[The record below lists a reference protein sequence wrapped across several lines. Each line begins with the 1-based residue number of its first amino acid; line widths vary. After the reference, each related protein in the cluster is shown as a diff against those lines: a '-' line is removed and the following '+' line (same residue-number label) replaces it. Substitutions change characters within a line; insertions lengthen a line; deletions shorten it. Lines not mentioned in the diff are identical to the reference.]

1 MAGLPDPGIRGP
13 LGGCSGW
20 IRCMWSGTKCW
31 WRVDRSG
38 RWLGSWDWRGS
49 RSASTWTR
57 RLVSQIVRDEA
68 GVGDQAARL
77 RRLRALRGIPALAVT
92 DQATRL
98 AGELVRRGAL
108 PRQATV
114 DAFHIGVAA
123 AHQIEYL
130 VTWNCKHI
138 ANATMRGT
146 IEAICRS
153 AGLTP
158 PIICTPEELPSGSS
172 T

>member
-1 MAGLPDPGIRGP
+1 MNPTVYVETSVISY
-13 LGGCSGW
+13 LGAKPSRD
-20 IRCMWSGTKCW
+20 IVIAAHQQVTRRW
-31 WRVDRSG
+31 WRSRRSY
-38 RWLGSWDWRGS
+38 
-49 RSASTWTR
+49 
-57 RLVSQIVRDEA
+57 RLFVSQIVRDEA
-68 GVGDQAARL
+68 AVGDPVACA
-77 RRLRALRGIPALAVT
+77 RRLRILRGVPALAVT
-92 DQATRL
+92 DEATRL

-108 PRQATV
+108 PRKATI
-114 DAFHIGVAA
+114 DAFHIGIAA

-130 VTWNCKHI
+130 LTWNCKHI

>member
-1 MAGLPDPGIRGP
+1 MNPTVYVETSVISYLTAKPSRDIVIAAHQQVTR
-13 LGGCSGW
+13 
-20 IRCMWSGTKCW
+20 RW
-31 WRVDRSG
+31 WR
-38 RWLGSWDWRGS
+38 S
-49 RSASTWTR
+49 RSSY
-57 RLVSQIVRDEA
+57 RLFVSQIVRDEGA
-68 GVGDQAARL
+68 VGDPAARA
-77 RRLRALRGIPALAVT
+77 RRLRILSDVPALAVT
-92 DQATRL
+92 DEASRL

-108 PRQATV
+108 PRKATV
-114 DAFHIGVAA
+114 DAFHIGIAA

-130 VTWNCKHI
+130 LTWNCKHI

>member
-1 MAGLPDPGIRGP
+1 MERLFGDESAFLATFDRSRAWRAGAGTVAARIVCIRGAD
-13 LGGCSGW
+13 CS
-20 IRCMWSGTKCW
+20 
-31 WRVDRSG
+31 
-38 RWLGSWDWRGS
+38 
-49 RSASTWTR
+49 
-57 RLVSQIVRDEA
+57 
-68 GVGDQAARL
+68 
-77 RRLRALRGIPALAVT
+77 
-92 DQATRL
+92 
-98 AGELVRRGAL
+98 GAL
-108 PRQATV
+108 PKKATV
-114 DAFHIGVAA
+114 DAFHIGIAA

-130 VTWNCKHI
+130 LTWNCKHI

>member
-1 MAGLPDPGIRGP
+1 MYVETSVISYLTARRSRDIVIAAHQQLTR
-13 LGGCSGW
+13 
-20 IRCMWSGTKCW
+20 RW
-31 WRVDRSG
+31 WR
-38 RWLGSWDWRGS
+38 S
-49 RSASTWTR
+49 RSSY
-57 RLVSQIVRDEA
+57 RLFVSQIVRDEA
-68 GVGDQAARL
+68 AVGDRAARG
-77 RRLRALRGIPALAVT
+77 RRLRALRDMPALAVT
-92 DQATRL
+92 DEATRL

-108 PRQATV
+108 PKKATV
-114 DAFHIGVAA
+114 DAFHIGIAA

-146 IEAICRS
+146 IEAMCRS

>member
-1 MAGLPDPGIRGP
+1 
-13 LGGCSGW
+13 
-20 IRCMWSGTKCW
+20 
-31 WRVDRSG
+31 VF
-38 RWLGSWDWRGS
+38 
-49 RSASTWTR
+49 
-57 RLVSQIVRDEA
+57 VSQIVRDEA
-68 GVGDQAARL
+68 AAGDPTARA
-77 RRLRALRGIPALAVT
+77 RRLRALRGVPALAVT
-92 DQATRL
+92 DEATRV

-108 PRQATV
+108 PRKATV
-114 DAFHIGVAA
+114 DAFHIGIAA

-130 VTWNCKHI
+130 LTWNCKHI

>member
-1 MAGLPDPGIRGP
+1 MNPSVYLETSVISYLTARQSREIVIAAHQQLTR
-13 LGGCSGW
+13 
-20 IRCMWSGTKCW
+20 RW
-31 WRVDRSG
+31 WRRRS
-38 RWLGSWDWRGS
+38 SY
-49 RSASTWTR
+49 
-57 RLVSQIVRDEA
+57 RLFVSQVVRDEA
-68 GVGDQAARL
+68 AVGDQSARL
-77 RRLRALRGIPALAVT
+77 RRLRALRGIPTLAIT
-92 DQATRL
+92 GEATQL

-108 PRQATV
+108 PRKATV
-114 DAFHIGVAA
+114 DAFHIGIAA

-130 VTWNCKHI
+130 LTWNCKHI

-158 PIICTPEELPSGSS
+158 PVICTPEELPPGSS